1 MVRSIGLLGIRWGL
15 MAVGIGF
22 LCTACASPPTGP
34 AGTQQAQQQV
44 DVFDPANPGSD
55 YNAVTDP
62 AAQGTL
68 IQQMWTTLTTPACWD
83 ATSVLPVGH
92 VSQFQFYGQYEYRH
106 YGYST
111 MFGGIYL
118 HSVGRYR
125 GRPAAVLETWTGV
138 IEALV
143 IVDGSTIAHAFPNV
157 ENTALVVT
165 QYGAS
170 SGPCL

>member
-1 MVRSIGLLGIRWGL
+1 MKRSSWFGWSV
-15 MAVGIGF
+15 MAVGVGL
-22 LCTACASPPTGP
+22 LCVACASPPAGP
-34 AGTQQAQQQV
+34 DDAPDAQLRA
-44 DVFDPANPGSD
+44 DVFDPANPGPD
-55 YNAVTDP
+55 YETVSDP
-62 AAQGTL
+62 AEQGTL
-68 IQQMWTTLTTPACWD
+68 IQQMWTTLTAPACWD

-106 YGYST
+106 YGYSI
-111 MFGGIYL
+111 MFGGISL
-118 HSVGRYR
+118 HSVGRYK

-143 IVDGSTIAHAFPNV
+143 ITGGSTIAHAFPNV